1 MSDAIQAAERLR
13 KTNSYEHCAT
23 DRHREEHRRRDAAEV
38 ASAYLAL
45 VAKVRELRAAQSE
58 DFVER
63 LVDLYMAAG
72 IKE

>member
-1 MSDAIQAAERLR
+1 MSDTIQAAERLIADDYTHTPSGGAER
-13 KTNSYEHCAT
+13 FN
-23 DRHREEHRRRDAAEV
+23 DGVEV
-38 ASAYLAL
+38 ATAYLAL